1 MGSVLGCA
9 ILARLVKELHIRT
22 LSPHRSGLPIAPE
35 GFRLIV
41 AALVV
46 AVALWWIGGHVA
58 GIVGA
63 ALCVFV
69 VSFFRD
75 PERSI
80 PGDPGAIVAPA
91 DGRIINVA
99 RNEDA
104 RFLDGEA
111 TLISI
116 FMSPLNVH
124 VNRVPVTGR
133 IVDIRYNQGKYFR
146 AYAEKASLDNEQ
158 NAVVMEDEHRRRL
171 CFVQIAGFLARRIV
185 CYLRP
190 GMQVER
196 GQRFG
201 MIRFGSRVDIYLPPE
216 ATPCVAT
223 GTNVYAGST
232 VIARWL

>member
-1 MGSVLGCA
+1 
-9 ILARLVKELHIRT
+9 
-22 LSPHRSGLPIAPE
+22 
-35 GFRLIV
+35 
-41 AALVV
+41 VV
-46 AVALWWIGGHVA
+46 LWWLGGHVA
-58 GIVGA
+58 G
-63 ALCVFV
+63 ALGVALWAFV
-69 VSFFRD
+69 VGFFRD
-75 PERSI
+75 PERVI
-80 PGDPGAIVAPA
+80 PADAGAIVAPA

-99 RNEDA
+99 RVRDD
-104 RFLDGEA
+104 RFLNSEA

-133 IVDIRYNQGKYFR
+133 VVDIRYNQGKYFR

-158 NAVVMEDEHRRRL
+158 NAVMMEDEHGRRL

-201 MIRFGSRVDIYLPPE
+201 MIRFGSRVDVYLPPA
-216 ATPCVAT
+216 ATPYVAA
-223 GTNVYAGST
+223 GTNVCAGST
-232 VIARWL
+232 VIARWP